1 MLDDIRTLLRLHAQ
15 LPVDVDTLRTDSD
28 LYDAGLTSHAFISL
42 MMALED
48 HFGIEF
54 PERLLRRASFQTIAA
69 IQDAVCQLGPTSAQ
83 AV

>member
-1 MLDDIRTLLRLHAQ
+1 MLDEIRALLRLHAQ
-15 LPVDVDTLRTDSD
+15 LSVDVDTLRTDSD

-54 PERLLRRASFQTIAA
+54 PDQLLRRGSFQTIAT
-69 IQDAVCQLGPTSAQ
+69 IQSAVCQLGPTPAQ